1 MNLKKAEKN
10 LTELLNKQMG
20 LEFSYKTEDSLLVA
34 SCDIGLFEREKAIAC
49 TVWVFESGT
58 VIFSFLLGKV
68 PYTAMTLDTVSRFNS
83 EVAFFKAT
91 MNSGTLNVL
100 HEAYAVEEKQLTDY
114 VKGIFGIMVSND
126 LKKNMENLFFLCDS
140 AEEVKEEQS

>member
-20 LEFSYKTEDSLLVA
+20 LEFSYKTEESLLVA
-34 SCDIGLFEREKAIAC
+34 SCDIGLYEREKPIAC
-49 TVWVFESGT
+49 TIWVFESGT
-58 VIFSFLLGKV
+58 VIFSFLLDKV
-68 PYTAMTLDTVSRFNS
+68 PYTAITLDTVSKFNS

-91 MNSGTLNVL
+91 MTSGMLNVL
-100 HEAYAVEEKQLTDY
+100 HEVYSVEEKQFVDY
-114 VKGIFGIMVSND
+114 VKGIFGIMASND

-140 AEEVKEEQS
+140 AAEMKEEQS